1 MYVVN
6 DLHGAP
12 ALIEKTVH
20 AIEGLKPDDVLVI
33 NGDGAGSRVPIMNRI
48 VKIYYEVR
56 RGETEMKVLLNSVA
70 EVIGEPPVIPQEWIY
85 ETVHAGIF
93 RKLLAERYRAFAEC
107 AKKELQEV
115 IEQTLAP
122 LSRAAANTGV
132 KIIYLPGNGE
142 IVTDDFMTD
151 DITIERTVHPTN
163 RFYQK
168 IASEGFFTRFDM
180 TYVPYIKRLTSDTVL
195 IGTNLLDLDESSINY
210 HLESHGLLNATIS
223 KVIVHYPPAIAPIG
237 GAFSFWSPNKT
248 DVQRAAALENI
259 LGRLAFGSDAV
270 IYFGHIH
277 LGAYDPRMNPYP
289 ETMGFRVKDRR
300 CVWVKP
306 GTVIKIV

>member
-12 ALIEKTVH
+12 ALIDKTVR
-20 AIEGLKPDDVLVI
+20 AIKELKFDDVLII
-33 NGDGAGSRVPIMNRI
+33 NGDGAGSRGPIMNRI

-56 RGETEMKVLLNSVA
+56 RGETEMKVLLDSIA
-70 EVIGEPPVIPQEWIY
+70 EVIGETPIIPQEWVY

-93 RKLLAERYRAFAEC
+93 RKLLAERYAAFAKC

-115 IEQTLAP
+115 IEQTLIP
-122 LSRAAANTGV
+122 LSQAAIDAGV

-142 IVTDDFMTD
+142 IVTDDFTTE
-151 DITIERTVHPTN
+151 DIKVEHTVHPTN

-168 IASEGFFTRFDM
+168 IAREGFFSRFDV
-180 TYVPYIKRLTSDTVL
+180 TYVPYIKRMTGGTVL
-195 IGTNLLDLDESSINY
+195 IGTNMLDLDESSVYY
-210 HLESHGLLNATIS
+210 HLESHGLLDTTVS

-248 DVQRAAALENI
+248 DIQRADALERI
-259 LGRLAFGSDAV
+259 LNRLTLDENAV

-277 LGAYDPRMNPYP
+277 LGANDSRMNPYP
-289 ETMGFRVKDRR
+289 ETMGFRVKGRR

-306 GTVIKIV
+306 GTVIRIA